1 MKCNLLGHFAVSI
14 TNENANILKSLR
26 KLTNYLIIFESRFAI
41 IVLSAEQSGRRFKYE
56 AQQTN
61 YGLCYPAEI
70 L

>member
-1 MKCNLLGHFAVSI
+1 MKCNLLGDFAISS
-14 TNENANILKSLR
+14 TKENAKFKSLR
-26 KLTNYLIIFESRFAI
+26 NLTNNLIIFESRFAI

-61 YGLCYPAEI
+61 YGLCYPTEI